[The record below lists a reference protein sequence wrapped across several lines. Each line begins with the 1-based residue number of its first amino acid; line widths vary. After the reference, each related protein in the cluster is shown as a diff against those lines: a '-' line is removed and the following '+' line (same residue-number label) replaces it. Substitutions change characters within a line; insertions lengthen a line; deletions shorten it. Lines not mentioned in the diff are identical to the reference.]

1 MGLSSIQQ
9 SGGLARGRERQPGC
23 ARDRGA
29 AGARL
34 ERTPAA
40 APNPPA
46 GRTRTSHHLQDQE
59 IQLLTRHTVWMLGS
73 ISLKS
78 WLMGKGFFLTTCEQR
93 ERASDSMMRTIVRIP
108 SRDAR
113 CLMNWQNGAP
123 HTDEQRGD
131 RNPQRETLP

>member
-59 IQLLTRHTVWMLGS
+59 IQLLTRHTVKILVSISDKSILMLG
-73 ISLKS
+73 
-78 WLMGKGFFLTTCEQR
+78 GFFLTICEQR
-93 ERASDSMMRTIVRIP
+93 ERASDSCVRTFVRT
-108 SRDAR
+108 SAR
-113 CLMNWQNGAP
+113 YVVRSMKKKNRAP

>member
-1 MGLSSIQQ
+1 MGPSSIQE

-59 IQLLTRHTVWMLGS
+59 IQLLTRHTVKILGS
-73 ISLKS
+73 ISDKS
-78 WLMGKGFFLTTCEQR
+78 ILMLGGFFLTICEQR
-93 ERASDSMMRTIVRIP
+93 ERASDSCVRTFVRTSP
-108 SRDAR
+108 RYAVRSMKKKNR
-113 CLMNWQNGAP
+113 AP

>member
-1 MGLSSIQQ
+1 MGLSSIQE

-29 AGARL
+29 AGAGL

-59 IQLLTRHTVWMLGS
+59 IKLPTRHTVKMLAS
-73 ISLKS
+73 ISGKS
-78 WLMGKGFFLTTCEQR
+78 ILMGNGFFFDHL
-93 ERASDSMMRTIVRIP
+93 
-108 SRDAR
+108 
-113 CLMNWQNGAP
+113 
-123 HTDEQRGD
+123 
-131 RNPQRETLP
+131 

>member
-59 IQLLTRHTVWMLGS
+59 IKLPTRHTVKILGS
-73 ISLKS
+73 IPAKS
-78 WLMGKGFFLTTCEQR
+78 MLMLSGLFLTICEQR
-93 ERASDSMMRTIVRIP
+93 ERASDSCVRTFVRK
-108 SRDAR
+108 SARDAVCSMKKKNR
-113 CLMNWQNGAP
+113 AP